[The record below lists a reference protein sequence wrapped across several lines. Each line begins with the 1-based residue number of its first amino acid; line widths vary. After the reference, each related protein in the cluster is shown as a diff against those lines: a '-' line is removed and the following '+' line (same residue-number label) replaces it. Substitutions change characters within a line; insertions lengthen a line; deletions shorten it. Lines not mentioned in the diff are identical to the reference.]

1 MISKHSNSKSFIKE
15 IKMVLALMG
24 IIPFSLVICLFFIEK
39 ITFTNTTIIFA
50 ILALFSILIGF
61 SILKKSA
68 DQLSELSIKT
78 GIIKSGEKSEFI
90 HIKGNKELNQIA
102 NNFNSLLRDVKEQSI
117 KLMTY
122 ARDLTEAFEINHKE
136 VELRNTLSRYV
147 REDLVEKL
155 INSGK
160 SNFFENERKEVTIL
174 FADIRSFTSI
184 TERMAAEKVVAM
196 LNQFF
201 EIMVDIIFKNNGVL
215 DKFIGDKLM
224 ALFGFIPSD
233 HSAPF
238 DAIKAAMEMQKA
250 TEDLM
255 KKREKENNEKFEI
268 GIAIN
273 TGIAIAGHV
282 GSKNRIDYTV
292 IGDCIN
298 VAARLE
304 QKAKG
309 GEIIIGEQTYRQI
322 EGLFN
327 IQKKGE
333 MYAKN
338 KTEPIKYYNVLRN
351 EVMYKVKDRT

>member
-1 MISKHSNSKSFIKE
+1 MLSRHSKAKSFFEK

-24 IIPFSLVICLFFIEK
+24 IIPFLLVICLFFVEGIAV
-39 ITFTNTTIIFA
+39 TNLTIIFA
-50 ILALFSILIGF
+50 ALALLSILFGF
-61 SILKKSA
+61 FILRKSA
-68 DQLSELSIKT
+68 NQISDLAIKT
-78 GIIKSGEKSEFI
+78 GIVKSGGKSEFI
-90 HIKGNKELNQIA
+90 YVNDNEELNQIA

-122 ARDLTEAFEINHKE
+122 AKDLTEAFEINHKE

-155 INSGK
+155 INSG
-160 SNFFENERKEVTIL
+160 NGIFFENERKEVTIL

-184 TERMAAEKVVAM
+184 TERMAAEQVVAM

-201 EIMVDIIFKNNGVL
+201 GVMVDIIFKNNGVL

-233 HSAPF
+233 HPAPV
-238 DAIKAAMEMQKA
+238 DAIKAAMEMQNA
-250 TEDLM
+250 TENLM
-255 KKREKENNEKFEI
+255 KVREKENKERFEI

-322 EGLFN
+322 EGVFT

-333 MYAKN
+333 MHAKN
-338 KTEPIKYYNVLRN
+338 KTEPIKYYT
-351 EVMYKVKDRT
+351 VMRDESLFKVKI

>member
-1 MISKHSNSKSFIKE
+1 MIFKQPNSKSFYEK

-24 IIPFSLVICLFFIEK
+24 IIPILLVICLFFIED
-39 ITFTNTTIIFA
+39 IAVTNLTIIFA
-50 ILALFSILIGF
+50 GLALFSIFTGF
-61 SILKKSA
+61 SILRKSA
-68 DQLSELSIKT
+68 DQIANLAQKT

-90 HIKGNKELNQIA
+90 HIKGIEELNLIA

-155 INSGK
+155 INSG
-160 SNFFENERKEVTIL
+160 NGIFFENERKEVTIL

-184 TERMAAEKVVAM
+184 TERMAAEQVVAM

-201 EIMVDIIFKNNGVL
+201 GIMVEIIFKNNGVL

-238 DAIKAAMEMQKA
+238 DAIKAAMEMQNA

-255 KKREKENNEKFEI
+255 KVREKENKEKFEI

-338 KTEPIKYYNVLRN
+338 KTAPIKYYNVLRSEMLN
-351 EVMYKVKDRT
+351 RIKNRT

>member
-1 MISKHSNSKSFIKE
+1 
-15 IKMVLALMG
+15 MG
-24 IIPFSLVICLFFIEK
+24 IIPLLLIVCLFFIEK
-39 ITFTNTTIIFA
+39 ITVTNLTIIFA
-50 ILALFSILIGF
+50 ALALFSILIGF
-61 SILKKSA
+61 SILRRSA
-68 DQLSELSIKT
+68 NQISDLAIKT
-78 GIIKSGEKSEFI
+78 GIVKSGGKSEFI
-90 HIKGNKELNQIA
+90 YINDNEELNQIA
-102 NNFNSLLRDVKEQSI
+102 NNFNSLLRDVKEQGI

-155 INSGK
+155 INSG
-160 SNFFENERKEVTIL
+160 NGIFFENERKEVTIL

-184 TERMAAEKVVAM
+184 TERMAAENVVAM

-201 EIMVDIIFKNNGVL
+201 GIMVDIIFKNNGVL

-233 HSAPF
+233 HPAPV
-238 DAIKAAMEMQKA
+238 DAIKAAMEMQNA
-250 TEDLM
+250 TENLM
-255 KKREKENNEKFEI
+255 KVREKENKEKFEI

-322 EGLFN
+322 EDVFT

-338 KTEPIKYYNVLRN
+338 KTEPVKYYSVLRD
-351 EVMYKVKDRT
+351 ESLLKAKR